1 MQIEQRAGLAIAE
14 KLSILPMTAPLWGLV
29 IFMLWTIAVVILL
42 LAVRIRHL
50 AAGGS
55 PKEFGVINDN
65 SLLWRLFR
73 VQSNLV
79 ENLPLYL
86 GVVLLLTV
94 REVAGGMVDLL
105 VSVYITFRILH
116 SLVHIIGANPT
127 LRVLS
132 LAVQFSCLIGLLM
145 LAIFQSTPEVNALR

>member
-1 MQIEQRAGLAIAE
+1 MQIEPGTKLAIAE
-14 KLSILPMTAPLWGLV
+14 KLAILPMTAPLWGLV
-29 IFMLWTIAVVILL
+29 IFILWTIAVVVLL

-55 PKEFGVINDN
+55 PKDFGVINDD

-86 GVVLLLTV
+86 GVVFLLAV
-94 REVAGGMVDLL
+94 RGIAGEAVALL
-105 VSVYITFRILH
+105 VSVYITFRLLH
-116 SLVHIIGANPT
+116 SIVHIAGADPR
-127 LRVLS
+127 LRILS
-132 LAVQFSCLIGLLM
+132 LAMQFSCLISLII
-145 LAIFQSTPEVNALR
+145 LAIL

>member
-1 MQIEQRAGLAIAE
+1 MQIEPSTNLAIAE
-14 KLSILPMTAPLWGLV
+14 KLAILPMTAPLWGLV
-29 IFMLWTIAVVILL
+29 IFIVWTIAVVALL

-55 PKEFGVINDN
+55 PKDFGVINDD

-86 GVVLLLTV
+86 GVVFLLTV
-94 REVAGGMVDLL
+94 RGIAGGAVALL
-105 VSVYITFRILH
+105 VSVYITFRLLH
-116 SLVHIIGANPT
+116 SIVHIAGADPR
-127 LRVLS
+127 LRILS
-132 LAVQFSCLIGLLM
+132 LAIQFSCLISLIV
-145 LAIFQSTPEVNALR
+145 LAIF